1 MREYAAPHHLSIN
14 VLVLKELNCKLIRIE
29 LLKQDIYMFT
39 MKSIIRLTELGDQ
52 WLAKMTK

>member
-1 MREYAAPHHLSIN
+1 MEGYAALHNLSIN
-14 VLVLKELNCKLIRIE
+14 VLFLKELNCKLIRIE

-39 MKSIIRLTELGDQ
+39 MKSLIRLTELGDQ